1 MTSVR
6 LATALRAIVFAL
18 AATGASAAA
27 FAQDAARRISEMTA
41 GKPAEVGVA
50 WIAEGKAHAV
60 NNADGYPL
68 MSVFKL
74 HGAVAAL
81 RQMERRGTPADTLI
95 TVRAAEME
103 KDTYSPMLK
112 LYGKRDFTIRLD
124 SLLRYSVAESD
135 NNACDIIMRLA
146 GGTDGVNAEMRAIGL
161 TGYAITE
168 TEASMHADPTR
179 SYNNR
184 STPFAV
190 AELFRKLYEGDIL
203 GEPYAKLLKDI
214 LLSTSTGPNKIKAA
228 LPPGAT
234 LAHKTGTGFT
244 LPDGTITADNDA
256 GAITLADGRRIY
268 IAVLVKDSKLGAD
281 GNARLIREIAE
292 AVIYSEVK
300 F

>member
-6 LATALRAIVFAL
+6 LTTALRAIVFAL

-27 FAQDAARRISEMTA
+27 CAQDAARKINEMTA

-50 WIAEGKAHAV
+50 WIADGKAHAV
-60 NNADGYPL
+60 NNADSYPM

-81 RQMERRGTPADTLI
+81 RRMERRGTPADTLI
-95 TVRAAEME
+95 AVRAAEME

-112 LYGKRDFTIRLD
+112 RYGGRDFTIRLD

-184 STPFAV
+184 STPLAV
-190 AELFRKLYEGDIL
+190 AELFRKLYESGIL
-203 GEPYAKLLKDI
+203 GEPYATLLKDI

-281 GNARLIREIAE
+281 GNAKLIREIAE

>member
-6 LATALRAIVFAL
+6 LTTALRAIAFAL

-27 FAQDAARRISEMTA
+27 CAQDAERRISEMTD

-50 WIAEGKAHAV
+50 WIADGKAHAV

-74 HGAVAAL
+74 HGAMAAL

-112 LYGKRDFTIRLD
+112 RYGGRDFTIRLD

-135 NNACDIIMRLA
+135 NNACDIIIRLA

-184 STPFAV
+184 STPLAV
-190 AELFRKLYEGDIL
+190 AELFRKLYEGGIL
-203 GEPYAKLLKDI
+203 DEPYATLLKNI

-256 GAITLADGRRIY
+256 GVITLPDGRRIY
-268 IAVLVKDSKLGAD
+268 IAVLIKDSKLGAD
-281 GNARLIREIAE
+281 VNARFIKEIAE

>member
-1 MTSVR
+1 MKTAVTI
-6 LATALRAIVFAL
+6 LIATLLSL
-18 AATGASAAA
+18 AAP
-27 FAQDAARRISEMTA
+27 AQTAEEIIAKMTE
-41 GKPAEVGVA
+41 GKAAEVGVA
-50 WIAEGKAHAV
+50 WVADGKAHTV
-60 NNADGYPL
+60 NNTGHYPL

-74 HGAVAAL
+74 HVAVAAL
-81 RQMERRGTPADTLI
+81 RQMERNGTPTDTLI
-95 TVRAAEME
+95 NVKATEMMA
-103 KDTYSPMLK
+103 DTYSPMLR

-184 STPFAV
+184 STPLAV
-190 AELFRKLYEGDIL
+190 AELFRKLYEGGIL
-203 GEPYAKLLKDI
+203 GEPYATLLKNI
-214 LLSTSTGPNKIKAA
+214 LLLTSTGPNKIKAA

-256 GAITLADGRRIY
+256 GAITLPDGRRIY